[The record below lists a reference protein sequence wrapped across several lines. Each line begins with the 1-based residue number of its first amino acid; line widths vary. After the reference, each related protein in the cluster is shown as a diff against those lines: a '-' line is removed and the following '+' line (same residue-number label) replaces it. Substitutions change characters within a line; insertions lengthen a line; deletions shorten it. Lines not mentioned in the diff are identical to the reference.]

1 MTTRFIFAILQY
13 NVKNEKKNTMMSFLI
28 DFRIKK
34 YDLLTIQK
42 SWRNVCVSTFY
53 NSFNIDFHLLYEDT
67 NNVKICFYVNTRLHV
82 DHWSMNYVFDDVC
95 TIRIK
100 MTNNKWINVHNVYN
114 VSLNFYTTRSA
125 LTIIKI
131 VKNCFN
137 DDEKHILL
145 KNFNLHHSLWSDTT
159 RSTQHD
165 ATNQFL
171 NVAQQTQFRLILFS
185 NIVIWE
191 TRHFKN
197 TIDLIFMT
205 KKLQKKFIHCMTRSK
220 MNQSSDH
227 ISIFTKLMIIVKRNE
242 SRRRRAWKSM
252 SIDKL
257 LNSWRELVASSSF
270 NCVAQIEAYAQKI
283 QQCILRLIKIF
294 VSWANF
300 FFEIKFF
307 WNEKCAETVT
317 TTRRRRREWTS
328 LHIEKVWRNY
338 LRTSNEKKRIIA
350 RKKKI
355 EFKQVFRTICD
366 SSSSLWRL
374 IRWARTRSHKSK
386 NTSKISDLS
395 RRDAENNVFEVTT
408 NFEFKIR
415 LLSNF
420 FFSNTI
426 EIDLIDMSNFNYL
439 NVVLKSSFLIMK
451 NEISQTNKWCKSNSA
466 SKSNDILNRIFKILV
481 NKLMTHLMN
490 LFRVCVALS
499 YHSRCFRE
507 IHIIVLKK
515 SRKKNYT
522 NVKTYKSIALL
533 NIFDK
538 VLKSVI
544 ARRISDLTKVHD
556 LFFVNQMNERKNRSC
571 ETILKLLTKQ
581 IHTIWNMSKD
591 KIATLLNMNVIEAY
605 DHVSRERLLH
615 NLKKKRISTWII
627 VWTNNFMQDKKI
639 NFIVKARQT
648 IMNNVNVDISQKS
661 SMSSILYLFYNTNL
675 LKLLEQS
682 SRKMIVIDFVNDIN
696 IFIYDINTIN
706 NCRLL
711 KKMHEHCL
719 LWNRRHEIVFAS
731 IKYELIH
738 LTKNIA
744 KFDMQTSIKIC
755 DVVKQSFSH
764 VRVLNV
770 QIDNKLKWNAHLR
783 NVQKKMFTQILI
795 FSRLIA
801 FTWKACFS
809 RIKFIYSTII
819 RSIIIY
825 DFIIWHAS
833 HERSN
838 SVVVATKKLIR
849 LQQQNLRLINDN
861 FKTISMQILKTK
873 THVQLIQLHMT
884 RLQIF
889 FKQRMKKHKHDELI
903 ENFCRQIKHR
913 LFETRRRRRR
923 KTKETSIERKIKWTQ
938 AMHVKL
944 FADET
949 KNVAF
954 SNRILIELFLKKWR
968 NMWSAY
974 QTKNR
979 RRVCETLMKNI
990 TSKRM
995 KLHKNLIKSKSSF
1008 AIHMKT
1014 KRIEL
1019 IDYFFFRRILVVLTS
1034 DCFCEH
1040 SRQTLRHILLFCRNW
1055 SESRQRMLRDDETT
1069 NMSRL
1074 LNISKNLKISIIW
1087 LMKINLLIQ
1096 FLLIKKYLD

>member
-1 MTTRFIFAILQY
+1 
-13 NVKNEKKNTMMSFLI
+13 
-28 DFRIKK
+28 
-34 YDLLTIQK
+34 
-42 SWRNVCVSTFY
+42 
-53 NSFNIDFHLLYEDT
+53 
-67 NNVKICFYVNTRLHV
+67 
-82 DHWSMNYVFDDVC
+82 MNYVFDDVC

-114 VSLNFYTTRSA
+114 VSFNFYTTRSA
-125 LTIIKI
+125 LAIIKI
-131 VKNCFN
+131 VKDCLN

-159 RSTQHD
+159 KSIQHD

-171 NVAQQTQFRLILFS
+171 DIAQQTQLRLILFS
-185 NIVIWE
+185 DIVIWK
-191 TRHFKN
+191 TRHFKS

-242 SRRRRAWKSM
+242 SRRRRAWKNM
-252 SIDKL
+252 SINKL
-257 LNSWRELVASSSF
+257 LNNWRELVASSSF
-270 NCVAQIEAYAQKI
+270 SCVAQVEAYALKI
-283 QQCILRLIKIF
+283 QQCVLRSIEIF
-294 VSWANF
+294 VSWTNF
-300 FFEIKFF
+300 FFEIKLF
-307 WNEKCAETVT
+307 WNEKCAEAVT
-317 TTRRRRREWTS
+317 TTKRRRRKWIS
-328 LHIEKVWRNY
+328 LHIEKIWRNY
-338 LRTSNEKKRIIA
+338 LRTLNEKKRIIA
-350 RKKKI
+350 KKKKI

-366 SSSSLWRL
+366 SSSNLWRL
-374 IRWARTRSHKSK
+374 IRWARIRSHKSK
-386 NTSKISDLS
+386 NTSKISNLS
-395 RRDAENNVFEVTT
+395 RRDVESNAFEVTT

-415 LLSNF
+415 FLSNL

-451 NEISQTNKWCKSNSA
+451 DEIRQTIKRCKLNSA
-466 SKSNDILNRIFKILV
+466 SKSNDIFNRIFKIFV
-481 NKLMTHLMN
+481 NKLMTHLIN
-490 LFRVCVALS
+490 LFRVCVALN

-507 IHIIVLKK
+507 INIIILKK
-515 SRKKNYT
+515 SKKKNYT
-522 NVKTYKSIALL
+522 NVKTYKSIVLL
-533 NIFDK
+533 NTFDK
-538 VLKSVI
+538 ILKSII
-544 ARRISDLTKVHD
+544 ARRISDLTKTHD
-556 LFFVNQMNERKNRSC
+556 LLLVNQMNERKNRSC
-571 ETILKLLTKQ
+571 ETVLKLLMKQ
-581 IHTIWNMSKD
+581 IHTIWNMNKD
-591 KIATLLNMNVIEAY
+591 KIATLLSMNVIEAY
-605 DHVSRERLLH
+605 DHVSREKLLH
-615 NLKKKRISTWII
+615 NLKKRRISTWII
-627 VWTNNFMQDKKI
+627 AWTSSFMQDKRI
-639 NFIVKARQT
+639 NLIVKTRQT

-661 SMSSILYLFYNTNL
+661 SMSSILYLFYNANL
-675 LKLLEQS
+675 LKLFEQS

-696 IFIYDINTIN
+696 IFIYDISTIS

-719 LWNRRHEIVFAS
+719 LWSRRHEIVFAS

-738 LTKNIA
+738 LTRNIA

-764 VRVLNV
+764 VRVLSV
-770 QIDNKLKWNAHLR
+770 QIDNKLKWDAHFR
-783 NVQKKMFTQILI
+783 SVQKKMFTQILI

-809 RIKFIYSTII
+809 RIRLIYSTII

-838 SVVVATKKLIR
+838 DVVVATKKLVR

-861 FKTISMQILKTK
+861 FKTISMQILETK

-944 FADET
+944 FANERE
-949 KNVAF
+949 NVVF
-954 SNRILIELFLKKWR
+954 SKKALIELFLREWR

-979 RRVCETLMKNI
+979 RKVCETLMKNI

-995 KLHKNLIKSKSSF
+995 KLHKDLIKSKSSF
-1008 AIHMKT
+1008 AIHMRT
-1014 KRIEL
+1014 RRIEL
-1019 IDYFFFRRILVVLTS
+1019 TDYFFFRRVFIVLTS
-1034 DCFCEH
+1034 DCLCEH
-1040 SRQTLRHILLFCRNW
+1040 SRQTLRHILFFCRDW
-1055 SESRQRMLRDDETT
+1055 TESRQCMLRDDETT

-1074 LNISKNLKISIIW
+1074 LNISKSLKISIIW
-1087 LMKINLLIQ
+1087 LMKINLLTQ
-1096 FLLIKKYLD
+1096 FSLIKEYFD